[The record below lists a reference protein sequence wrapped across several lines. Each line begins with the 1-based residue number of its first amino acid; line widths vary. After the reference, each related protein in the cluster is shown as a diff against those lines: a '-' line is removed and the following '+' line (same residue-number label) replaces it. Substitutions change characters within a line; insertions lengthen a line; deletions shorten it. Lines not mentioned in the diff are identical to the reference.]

1 MSLISIEFQTFAPD
15 QSEDTEQLPT
25 ITIFENNN
33 NFYLGTNLDEIAI
46 AILHLVPH
54 LDTNYRSSLTFNVNV
69 LTGNCDQ
76 AFLSFLRSQ
85 KTDSPPRIRHTFYN
99 RQN

>member
-1 MSLISIEFQTFAPD
+1 MTHFLALEIRTFQRTEINPEF
-15 QSEDTEQLPT
+15 PT

-33 NFYLGTNLDEIAI
+33 NFYLGTNLDEIAT
-46 AILHLVPH
+46 AILHLVPY

-69 LTGNCDQ
+69 EEGNCDQ

-85 KTDSPPRIRHTFYN
+85 KSSPPRIRHTRYN
-99 RQN
+99 TQH